1 MSRLGRAIADAIVP
15 PSCLNCR
22 SALMSR
28 DALCPRCWGQVR
40 FIRPPLCDRLG
51 IPLTWGYGERVIS
64 AAAAA
69 EPPVY
74 DRARAALHFDPIARD
89 MIHAFKYGD
98 RHDARRLFARW
109 MMIAGQELLAEADVI
124 LPVPLHRWR
133 LLTRR
138 YNQSALLCRDICA
151 GTGRP
156 WRSDVL
162 LRVKNT
168 RQQVGLSE
176 AERRDNMAGAFRVPA
191 AKVSAV
197 AGKAVVLVDDVITTG
212 ATITSATRALRRAGA
227 RQVDVLALAMVTED
241 SRVGR

>member
-1 MSRLGRAIADAIVP
+1 MADALVP

-22 SALMSR
+22 AALMSR
-28 DALCPRCWGQVR
+28 DALCPACWRQVR

-51 IPLTWGYGERVIS
+51 IPLTWGHGERVIS

-74 DRARAALHFDPIARD
+74 DRARAALHFDHVARD

-98 RHDARRLFARW
+98 RHDSRRLFARW
-109 MMIAGQELLAEADVI
+109 MVIAGADLLSEADFIV
-124 LPVPLHRWR
+124 PVPLHRWR
-133 LLTRR
+133 LMTRR
-138 YNQSALLCRDICA
+138 YNQAALLCQDLATLCGVA
-151 GTGRP
+151 

-176 AERRDNMAGAFRVPA
+176 AERRDNMAGAFRVPPSKA
-191 AKVSAV
+191 AAIS
-197 AGKAVVLVDDVITTG
+197 GKAVVIVDDVITTG
-212 ATITSATRALRRAGA
+212 ATISAATRALRRAGA
-227 RQVDVLALAMVTED
+227 RRVDVLALAMVTED
-241 SRVGR
+241 SRIGL